1 MIINRKSFNKYLKS
15 VVILLLTILVYS
27 SCSEQKSND
36 AETKAYLAELV
47 QERKEKDYNMQFDGA
62 SPFLRDTSVTFKPLK
77 YFEPNPDF
85 IFKSK
90 LHKYETQDTVTIF
103 GTKGESR
110 AAILIGFLEFEYDG
124 NKNKINVYK
133 SFSRTGEEYYS
144 IWFTDKTTGKT
155 TYGVGR
161 YLDFELNDDPDFVYT
176 LDFNKAYN
184 PYCAYSPL
192 FTCPI
197 PRQEDYIDIEIEA
210 GEKNFH

>member
-1 MIINRKSFNKYLKS
+1 MTNDVFYVSRILYL
-15 VVILLLTILVYS
+15 ICLFTLLTFS
-27 SCSEQKSND
+27 SCIENRLSDPEMKSYVD
-36 AETKAYLAELV
+36 DLIK
-47 QERKEKDYNMQFDGA
+47 ERKEKNYSLQFDGA
-62 SPFLRDTSVTFKPLK
+62 SPFNRDTLITFKPLK
-77 YFEPNPDF
+77 YFEPKPDF
-85 IFKSK
+85 IFNSK
-90 LHKYETQDTVTIF
+90 LHVYDVQDTIIIL

-110 AAILIGFLEFEYDG
+110 PSILIGYLEFDFNG
-124 NKNKINVYK
+124 DTFKINIYK

-161 YLDFELNDDPDFVYT
+161 YLDFELNENPDFVYT
-176 LDFNKAYN
+176 IDFNKAYN

-197 PRQEDYIDIEIEA
+197 PRKEDYIDLKIEA

>member
-1 MIINRKSFNKYLKS
+1 MIFRKYLS
-15 VVILLLTILVYS
+15 VVIVSFIALIFLA
-27 SCSEQKSND
+27 SCNEDSYDDPEM
-36 AETKAYLAELV
+36 KAYFGELIK
-47 QERKEKDYNMQFDGA
+47 ERKEKDYSFQFDNG
-62 SPFLRDTSVTFKPLK
+62 SPFNRDTSVTFKPLK

-85 IFKSK
+85 IFNSK
-90 LHKYETQDTVTIF
+90 LHMYDVQDTIIIF

-110 AAILIGFLEFEYDG
+110 PSIPVGYLELDYKSNTFRL
-124 NKNKINVYK
+124 NVYK

-161 YLDFELNDDPDFVYT
+161 YLNFELSENPDFVYT
-176 LDFNKAYN
+176 IDFNKAYN

-197 PRQEDYIDIEIEA
+197 PRKEDYIDLKLDA